1 MNTIYTW
8 NCRTVDA
15 YPTYETESDVVY
27 NVHWILTAN
36 EEVEGVVYSASFNGT
51 QPISLGEI
59 GDFIPFADLT
69 NEIVTG
75 WVKSAMGEE
84 QVEVLENGLSLDI
97 SNQINPTSVTLT
109 IQDGTPTTTA

>member
-1 MNTIYTW
+1 MTTYIW

-27 NVHWILTAN
+27 NVHWILDAS
-36 EEVEGVVYSASFNGT
+36 EEADEVLYKASVYGT
-51 QPISLGEI
+51 QVISLDDIEE
-59 GDFIPFADLT
+59 FVPFADLT
-69 NEIVTG
+69 NEIVTE

-84 QVEVLENGLSLDI
+84 QVALIENGLSLDI

-109 IQDGTPTTTA
+109 IQDGTPTTTT

>member
-1 MNTIYTW
+1 MTTYIW

-27 NVHWILTAN
+27 NVHWFLNAS
-36 EEVEGVVYSASFNGT
+36 EEVEGAAYYASVYGT
-51 QPISLGEI
+51 QVISLDDIEE
-59 GDFIPFADLT
+59 FIPFADLT

-75 WVKSAMGEE
+75 WVKAAMGEE
-84 QVEVLENGLSLDI
+84 QVEALENGLSLDI

>member
-1 MNTIYTW
+1 MTIYTW
-8 NCRTVDA
+8 NCKEVDA

-27 NVHWILTAN
+27 NVHWYLAAN
-36 EEVEGVVYSASFNGT
+36 VEGAAYYASIYGT
-51 QPISLGEI
+51 QVISLDDIEE
-59 GDFIPFADLT
+59 FIPFADLT

-84 QVEVLENGLSLDI
+84 KVEELEGALSLDI
-97 SNQINPTSVTLT
+97 ANQINPTSVTLT